1 MQNEELWECDREG
14 NILIL
19 GGKVNDAIERC
30 LNGTSGSEDVDYH
43 VCVEERRTKWLPA
56 FGFNR

>member
-1 MQNEELWECDREG
+1 MENEEQWECDREG

-30 LNGTSGSEDVDYH
+30 LNGTSGSEDVDYL
-43 VCVEERRTKWLPA
+43 VCVEERRTKWLPS
-56 FGFNR
+56 FGFN